1 MTPILEPA
9 WMVPCNAQAERPSN
23 PSIDMIGTA
32 MSRPLISIVLV
43 LLLTLG
49 VSLAGAAEPASDSA
63 EFDDGAIFQIHYPE
77 WFKQSFLDLS
87 DDLSDAADAGKKGLF
102 LFFTTQGCSYCH
114 LFLEKSLGDPAI
126 AERVQAHFDTIGLE
140 IFSDAELTDF
150 AGQGTRVKQFA
161 LDEGV
166 EFAPTLLFYD
176 ASGERLL
183 RLTGYYDPERFNQ
196 VLDYL
201 IGDHHQ
207 TMSLR
212 DYLAS
217 GPTETDGAAELI
229 ADPLFAAPPYAL
241 DRSRMPGERPLLV
254 LFEGTDCP
262 RCEAFHHKVLADPS
276 IRERLQGFDVVRLDA
291 ADAETPV
298 LMPGGG
304 RTTPRA
310 WYDDLGFTQ
319 LPALVFFNEEGR
331 RVLSTD
337 ALVRSSRM
345 HNSIGFVM
353 DRAYE
358 QGWNYQRYARS
369 QALKRMTDDAEP
381 NPDDS

>member
-1 MTPILEPA
+1 
-9 WMVPCNAQAERPSN
+9 
-23 PSIDMIGTA
+23 
-32 MSRPLISIVLV
+32 MSRTLRSISLA
-43 LLLTLG
+43 LLLALTAT
-49 VSLAGAAEPASDSA
+49 LAGAAQSASGDTGF
-63 EFDDGAIFQIHYPE
+63 EDTEIFQIHYPD

-87 DDLSDAADAGKKGLF
+87 DDLSDAADADKKGLF

-140 IFSDAELTDF
+140 VFSDAEMTDF
-150 AGQGTRVKQFA
+150 AGQDTRVKQFA
-161 LDEGV
+161 LAEGV
-166 EFAPTLLFYD
+166 EFTPTLLFYD
-176 ASGERLL
+176 TSGERLL
-183 RLTGYYDPERFNQ
+183 RLAGYYGPERFNQ

-207 TMSLR
+207 RISLR

-217 GPTETDGAAELI
+217 GPTETDGARELI

-241 DRSRMPGERPLLV
+241 DRSRMPAERPLLV
-254 LFEGTDCP
+254 LFDSGDCP
-262 RCEAFHHKVLADPS
+262 RCEAFHQQVLADAS
-276 IRERLQGFDVVRLDA
+276 IRERLQAFDVVRLDA

-310 WYDDLGFTQ
+310 WFDALGFTQ

-337 ALVRSSRM
+337 ALVRSGRM

-369 QALKRMTDDAEP
+369 QAMKRASGNADP